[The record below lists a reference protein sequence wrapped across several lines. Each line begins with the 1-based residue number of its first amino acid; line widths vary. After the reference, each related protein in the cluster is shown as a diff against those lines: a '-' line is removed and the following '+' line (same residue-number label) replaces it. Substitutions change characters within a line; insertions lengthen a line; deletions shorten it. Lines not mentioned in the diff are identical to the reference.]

1 MAEIEGKPRVTTRP
15 KKRTPEE
22 YRSSVLDMLG
32 FSSPY
37 EHAITQVRTDIAIE
51 RPAADVDVDTH
62 FPRIGELPRTASPG
76 EDAAAE
82 GLVQR
87 LWQASEAVDQDL
99 VIEDWGPEAPLD
111 RTVGR
116 YGWAWWPVLLG
127 ALVIGTILLIM
138 SFRSIPAG
146 QADDLRQDWSTA
158 ALQVQA
164 TVPDARDA
172 AAIITDPVAGPTEL
186 ATARNSLIVF
196 DGNVAALERLVS
208 EPFPTP
214 PPLASGDAFDALKA
228 PQSDLLAA
236 TEIATD
242 IEARLS
248 DAITY
253 RNLLEQS
260 FVLPALP
267 IAADEVTRAD
277 LGQQIAVALSSTRE
291 QVRQLPIGPSFDA
304 HRASA
309 QALLTRLETWQASYL
324 DALRLSDIDAA
335 TALKVEITNRISL
348 LRSRIQDPLQ
358 LVAVSV
364 DNDLDEMDALLES
377 AIADLEVV
385 E

>member
-1 MAEIEGKPRVTTRP
+1 
-15 KKRTPEE
+15 
-22 YRSSVLDMLG
+22 
-32 FSSPY
+32 
-37 EHAITQVRTDIAIE
+37 
-51 RPAADVDVDTH
+51 
-62 FPRIGELPRTASPG
+62 
-76 EDAAAE
+76 
-82 GLVQR
+82 
-87 LWQASEAVDQDL
+87 VDQDL
-99 VIEDWGPEAPLD
+99 IIEDWAPEAPVD

-116 YGWAWWPVLLG
+116 YRWAWWPVLLG
-127 ALVIGTILLIM
+127 ALIIGSILVVM

-146 QADDLRQDWSTA
+146 QANDLRLDWSTA
-158 ALQVQA
+158 ALQVEA
-164 TVPDARDA
+164 TVPDAREA
-172 AAIITDPVAGPTEL
+172 AATITNPVVGPTEL

-228 PQSDLLAA
+228 PQSELLTA
-236 TEIATD
+236 TEVATA

-267 IAADEVTRAD
+267 IAADDVTRTD
-277 LGQQIAVALSSTRE
+277 LGQQIAIAVSSTRE
-291 QVRQLPIGPSFDA
+291 RVRQLPIGPSFDT

-335 TALKVEITNRISL
+335 TTLKIEITDRIGL
-348 LRSRIQDPLQ
+348 LRSSIRDPLQ

-364 DNDLDEMDALLES
+364 DDELDQLDALLAS
-377 AIADLEVV
+377 ARADLTV
-385 E
+385 EE

>member
-1 MAEIEGKPRVTTRP
+1 MAIIEGKHPVTTRP

-32 FSSPY
+32 LSNPY
-37 EHAITQVRTDIAIE
+37 EQAITQVRTDIAIE
-51 RPAADVDVDTH
+51 RPAASSDVDTH
-62 FPRIGELPRTASPG
+62 FPRIAELPRSTSPG
-76 EDAAAE
+76 EDAATA

-99 VIEDWGPEAPLD
+99 IIEDWAPEAPLD

-116 YGWAWWPVLLG
+116 YRWAWWPVLLG
-127 ALVIGTILLIM
+127 ALIIGSILVTM
-138 SFRSIPAG
+138 SIRGIPVG
-146 QADDLRQDWSTA
+146 QADDLKRDWTTA
-158 ALQVQA
+158 ALQVEGSL
-164 TVPDARDA
+164 PEARSA
-172 AAIITDPVAGPTEL
+172 AATITDPSVEPADL

-214 PPLASGDAFDALKA
+214 PPLASGDAFDPLKA

-236 TEIATD
+236 TSVAVG
-242 IEARLS
+242 IEGRLS

-253 RNLLEQS
+253 RNLLGQS

-267 IAADEVTRAD
+267 IAADEVTRTD
-277 LGQQIAVALSSTRE
+277 LGQQLAIVLSSTRE
-291 QVRQLPIGPSFDA
+291 RVRQLPIGPAFDT
-304 HRASA
+304 HRTSA

-335 TALKVEITNRISL
+335 TALKVEITDRINL
-348 LRSRIQDPLQ
+348 LRASIRDPLQ

-364 DNDLDEMDALLES
+364 GNELDQLEALLTS
-377 AIADLEVV
+377 AMADLTVAE
-385 E
+385 